1 MARTIKTPSYDTTM
15 AYGKSSTGKLIPN
28 TPFTANVEETKFY
41 SLKNKT
47 PLPSSGKVTSVLS
60 DKIAKAILHSQIVN
74 DDTLMGWGKDK
85 KSKNEFYYA
94 EFSGGSANGVEKF
107 VIIPAE
113 KTIICTNI
121 YSHLF
126 YRLVLGYDLLR
137 FVLKGNKATDEE
149 RECFEYLSGLCGK
162 YLPTSEYDETTAGFL
177 VESSDKES
185 FVTLADSILYTA
197 KEFNG
202 FEIDEREV
210 NDEVFDFYAANIQY
224 NILSLVAMH
233 NKTDDM
239 SILTGNVDADG
250 NDETI
255 PEIVPPKI
263 QKKQKSAKSSNNLYK
278 AYKDRDYTLMD
289 DTQAAKLPLDLQK
302 SRESAINLFERNKQ
316 FLSDEHWEAIVS
328 FYNGRI
334 WKMGVFGP
342 SASGKTTFVKEI
354 AGALKLPYKI
364 LTGNA
369 ETEKIDI
376 FGSIQ
381 LEEGK
386 TVFVDGP
393 IIQMMRYGGL
403 FFFDESNMV
412 NAGVVAGMNNILD
425 NNILDDTRTYLI
437 SQTNETIEVSPLF
450 RYVEAFNPGYEGT
463 RDINLSH
470 TSRIDE
476 WHKFTG
482 YDEKTETE
490 ILNHE
495 TGIDKNLAEKMVK
508 IKNNITNKI
517 EHEGLGD
524 ETSQRV
530 DLRTCISWAKKTI
543 DLEGNALRAAIT
555 TVLTPLTKEVVDVK
569 GSSSEKDFTKTDDE
583 LIAYAF
589 NEIKNSFVPTKPK
602 IPKKEYKFES
612 YELK

>member
-1 MARTIKTPSYDTTM
+1 MARKLTLPTYEAGVI
-15 AYGKSSTGKLIPN
+15 AYGKSSKGQMISN
-28 TPFTANVEETKFY
+28 TSFTANVEETRFY
-41 SLKNKT
+41 SLKNTT
-47 PLPSSGKVTSVLS
+47 PLPSSEKVTSFLA
-60 DKIAKAILHSQIVN
+60 DKIAKAILQSQIVN
-74 DDTLMGWGKDK
+74 DETLMGWGKDK
-85 KSKNEFYYA
+85 TKNEFYYA
-94 EFSGGSANGVEKF
+94 EFSGGSANGIEKF
-107 VIIPAE
+107 VIIPSE

-149 RECFEYLSGLCGK
+149 RECFEYLSGPCGK
-162 YLPTSEYDETTAGFL
+162 YLPTSQYDEATAGLL

-197 KEFNG
+197 KEFDG
-202 FEIDEREV
+202 YTIDDREV
-210 NDEVFDFYAANIQY
+210 NDEVFDFYAVNIQY
-224 NILSLVAMH
+224 NILPLVAMH

-239 SILTGNVDADG
+239 SILTGGVDADG

-263 QKKQKSAKSSNNLYK
+263 LKKKKRAN
-278 AYKDRDYTLMD
+278 AIPYKDRDYTLMN
-289 DTQAAKLPLDLQK
+289 DTQAKKLPADLQK
-302 SRESAINLFERNKQ
+302 SRKAAIELFERNKQ
-316 FLSDEHWEAIVS
+316 FFTDEHWEAIVS

-334 WKMGVFGP
+334 WKMGLFGP

-369 ETEKIDI
+369 ETEKVDI
-376 FGSIQ
+376 FGSMQ
-381 LEEGK
+381 LEDGK
-386 TVFVDGP
+386 TVFIDGP

-425 NNILDDTRTYLI
+425 DTRTYLI
-437 SQTNETIEVSPLF
+437 SQTNEAVEASPLF

-490 ILNHE
+490 ILNQE
-495 TGIDKNLAEKMVK
+495 TGIDKKLAEKMVK

-517 EHEGLGD
+517 ENEGFGD
-524 ETSQRV
+524 ETTQRV
-530 DLRTCISWAKKTI
+530 DLRTCISWAKKTM

-589 NEIKNSFVPTKPK
+589 NEIKNTFVSSKPK
-602 IPKKEYKFES
+602 MPKKDYKFET
-612 YELK
+612 YKLK